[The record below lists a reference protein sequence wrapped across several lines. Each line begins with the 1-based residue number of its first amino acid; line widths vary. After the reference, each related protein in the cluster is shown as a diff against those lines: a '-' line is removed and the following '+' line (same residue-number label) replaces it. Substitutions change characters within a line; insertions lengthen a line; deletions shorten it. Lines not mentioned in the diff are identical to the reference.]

1 MFLKFIVVYRFLMW
15 ILLIAS
21 INDNRDGATPT
32 EFEAETD
39 GSGTAVDDDD
49 DEQLMLPTS
58 VITSPELHGEN
69 VNKN

>member
-1 MFLKFIVVYRFLMW
+1 MFLKFIVVYRFLVS
-15 ILLIAS
+15 ILLIEF
-21 INDNRDGATPT
+21 INDNRDGATAT

-58 VITSPELHGEN
+58 VITSPKLEREN
-69 VNKN
+69 VKKN